1 MLSPIFA
8 SGVLAPDGP
17 QDGARDGLREFCADG
32 AAEGAADGA
41 AVAGAVRGAVGLRG
55 RCVPRGAAAGGPEV
69 SKGGV
74 SKGLGIKFGRRMGFG
89 WGFVLDVAS

>member
-1 MLSPIFA
+1 MGGT

-55 RCVPRGAAAGGPEV
+55 RCVREETDRWRRRLPRQGVGAPLLAPEA
-69 SKGGV
+69 
-74 SKGLGIKFGRRMGFG
+74 IAR
-89 WGFVLDVAS
+89 A